1 MTFEQFLTI
10 AEAQIRTI
18 NEIMEIE
25 E

>member
-25 E
+25 N

>member
-1 MTFEQFLTI
+1 MTFEQMLTI

-18 NEIMEIE
+18 NVLLEIE